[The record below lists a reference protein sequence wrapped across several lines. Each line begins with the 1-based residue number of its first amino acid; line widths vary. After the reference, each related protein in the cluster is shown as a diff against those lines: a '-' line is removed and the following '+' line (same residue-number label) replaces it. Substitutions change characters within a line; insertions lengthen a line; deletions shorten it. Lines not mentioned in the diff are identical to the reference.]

1 MKTYL
6 KDIEITIT
14 DSKTGQLLDTIDT
27 NELEQDL
34 KNDLPDY
41 ELDKRD
47 IIVEIENSFQSIENW
62 KQAKKTKEIKI

>member
-14 DSKTGQLLDTIDT
+14 DSKTGQLLDKIDT

-62 KQAKKTKEIKI
+62 KQAKEIKKLKI

>member
-34 KNDLPDY
+34 KNDLY
-41 ELDKRD
+41 
-47 IIVEIENSFQSIENW
+47 
-62 KQAKKTKEIKI
+62 KTKSKL

>member
-62 KQAKKTKEIKI
+62 KQAKEIKKLKI